1 MTTVTT
7 MAMAIS
13 MGPVMATKER
23 GADVTPLLVWLSPSF
38 PVGSFAYSHGLEWA
52 VEAGDVRDAASL
64 EAWLDD
70 LLHHGGP
77 WSDAVLLAHSHRAV
91 TAGDDAKLAEVA
103 ALAAALAS
111 SREHEDRHGARA
123 DPLYR
128 LLAWLSP
135 AYPIGAFSYSH
146 GVETAV
152 EEGFIKD
159 RASLVSLARKCA
171 ARRYG
176 PGRRRPVRRRLAG
189 RRGRG
194 LARLRCH
201 RRARGRLARHLGD
214 GAGIAPAGRLVP
226 VDHPHRLAARRAR
239 RGALERL
246 GGELALP
253 VAVALAAA
261 AHGIALEQALGG
273 YLHAFTANLIS
284 AALRTVPLGQT
295 DGQLALAALET
306 AVNAA
311 ARAAMVVASLDEV
324 GTATPLLDWC
334 SLRHETQYT
343 RLFRS

>member
-1 MTTVTT
+1 MGRC
-7 MAMAIS
+7 MMIAMA
-13 MGPVMATKER
+13 
-23 GADVTPLLVWLSPSF
+23 
-38 PVGSFAYSHGLEWA
+38 
-52 VEAGDVRDAASL
+52 
-64 EAWLDD
+64 
-70 LLHHGGP
+70 
-77 WSDAVLLAHSHRAV
+77 
-91 TAGDDAKLAEVA
+91 
-103 ALAAALAS
+103 
-111 SREHEDRHGARA
+111 
-123 DPLYR
+123 DPFYR

-159 RASLVSLARKCA
+159 RASLVTWLESVLLQGTGA
-171 ARRYG
+171 
-176 PGRRRPVRRRLAG
+176 V
-189 RRGRG
+189 
-194 LARLRCH
+194 
-201 RRARGRLARHLGD
+201 D
-214 GAGIAPAGRLVP
+214 GALFAAAWRAAAAGDWPAFDAIAERAAAWRGTMEMALESRQQGGSFLSITRTAWPHASLV
-226 VDHPHRLAARRAR
+226 AAH
-239 RGALERL
+239 ERL

-261 AHGIALEQALGG
+261 AHGIALEQALAG

-295 DGQLALAALET
+295 DGQLALAALER

-311 ARAAMVVASLDEV
+311 AQAAMVVTSLDEV